1 MGEANETEKPTEG
14 PGSEPVHSYTA
25 PSTDRRWEV
34 KGAIAAAAIT
44 AVVGGV
50 VTIAVAL
57 TDHKGGEP
65 APSAVA
71 TPSTT
76 IPAAVSPPSSPV
88 APPGANRQPGA
99 SSVMASASTPPAPV
113 HLAGSITGVAPAPKG
128 LSVSGQ
134 VDPGIRSVVV
144 LVRPGE
150 GRNPRYDSL
159 YPISG
164 AFAEEAAVGPN
175 GTFQLEV
182 LTPPKPLDPPYIVS
196 AYFNAEELSVID
208 DNLRPVGNTSCVPD
222 PISCLNPVGPPA
234 LYVAQ

>member
-25 PSTDRRWEV
+25 PSADKRWEV

-44 AVVGGV
+44 AVVGGI
-50 VTIAVAL
+50 TIAVAVI
-57 TDHKGGEP
+57 DHKGGEP

-71 TPSTT
+71 TPSTA

-88 APPGANRQPGA
+88 APPGANGQPGA
-99 SSVMASASTPPAPV
+99 SSVMASTSTPPALV
-113 HLAGSITGVAPAPKG
+113 HLAGSITGVAPTPKG

-144 LVRPGE
+144 FIRPGK
-150 GRNPRYDSL
+150 GHNPLDDSL

-164 AFAEEAAVGPN
+164 AFAEQAAVGPD

-182 LTPPKPLDPPYIVS
+182 LTPTKPLDPPYVVS
-196 AYFNAEELSVID
+196 AYFNAEELSVVV

-234 LYVAQ
+234 LYVAK